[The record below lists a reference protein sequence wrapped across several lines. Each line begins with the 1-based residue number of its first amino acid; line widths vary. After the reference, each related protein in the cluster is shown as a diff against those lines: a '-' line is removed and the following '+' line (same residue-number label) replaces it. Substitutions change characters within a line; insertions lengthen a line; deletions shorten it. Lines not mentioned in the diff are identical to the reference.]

1 MELYNPI
8 IEKAGLLAGAA
19 EPRRYA
25 YDPARAWPDTGEF
38 ELVMLRDAAYEL
50 GGGNKSAV
58 NFTCV
63 TTSPKLVDRDEI
75 LVYGPD
81 LGELR
86 GDSDYA
92 RITLLRVGDIE
103 SDDETDTEQAF
114 RAIQDMDFV
123 KYHVFP
129 KGFMI
134 RTSSESSRE
143 QVRLSK
149 EAVRGGVSFERIG
162 ADFIRQYKR
171 NSNILNVRMIF
182 ITAPDADYAGARK
195 LAKNVKD
202 ITLSL
207 TKILEGMPTDCGSCQ
222 LKPICDEVEGMKEL
236 HFGKEKHTT
245 E

>member
-1 MELYNPI
+1 MDLYNPI
-8 IEKAGLLAGAA
+8 IEKAEALGGSA

-25 YDPARAWPDTGEF
+25 YDPRDAWPDTGEF
-38 ELVMLRDAAYEL
+38 QLIMLKDAAYEL
-50 GGGNKSAV
+50 GGGNRNAV

-63 TTSPKLVDRDEI
+63 TTSPKLIDRDEI

-81 LGELR
+81 LGQIR
-86 GDSDYA
+86 GDCDYV

-129 KGFMI
+129 KGYMI
-134 RTSSESSRE
+134 RTSSESNRE
-143 QVRLSK
+143 QVRISR
-149 EAVRGGVSFERIG
+149 EAVKSGVSFRRIG
-162 ADFIRQYKR
+162 ADFIRQYKK
-171 NSNILNVRMIF
+171 NTNILNVKMLF
-182 ITAPDADYAGARK
+182 ITAPDADYAEAKK

-202 ITLSL
+202 ITMSL

>member
-1 MELYNPI
+1 MELYNSI
-8 IEKAGLLAGAA
+8 IEQA
-19 EPRRYA
+19 ERLCEASPVKRYA
-25 YDPARAWPDTGEF
+25 YDPAGAWTDSGEF
-38 ELVMLRDAAYEL
+38 ELVMLRDAAFEL
-50 GGGNKSAV
+50 GGGHHSAV

-63 TTSPKLVDRDEI
+63 TTSPKLIDRDEI
-75 LVYGPD
+75 LVCGPD
-81 LGELR
+81 LRELQ
-86 GDSDYA
+86 GDADYT

-103 SDDETDTEQAF
+103 SDDESDTEQAF

-129 KGFMI
+129 KGYMI

-143 QVRLSK
+143 QVRISRDALRS
-149 EAVRGGVSFERIG
+149 GISFERVG
-162 ADFIRQYKR
+162 NDFIRHYKK
-171 NSNILNVRMIF
+171 NPSILNVRMIF
-182 ITAPDADYAGARK
+182 ITAPGADYAEAGR

>member
-1 MELYNPI
+1 MELYNSI
-8 IEKAGLLAGAA
+8 IEQAVKLGGAA
-19 EPRRYA
+19 APKRYA
-25 YDPARAWPDTGEF
+25 YDPAKAWPDSGEF

-50 GGGNKSAV
+50 GGGNHSAV

-63 TTSPKLVDRDEI
+63 TTSPKLIDRDEI
-75 LVYGPD
+75 VVYGPD
-81 LGELR
+81 LNELR
-86 GDSDYA
+86 GDSDYI

-103 SDDETDTEQAF
+103 SDDENDTEQAF

-129 KGFMI
+129 KGYMI

-143 QVRLSK
+143 QVRISK
-149 EAVRGGVSFERIG
+149 EAVRDGVSFERIG
-162 ADFIRQYKR
+162 ADFIRQYKK
-171 NSNILNVRMIF
+171 NIYILNVRMIF
-182 ITAPDADYAGARK
+182 ITAPDADYSGAKK

>member
-8 IEKAGLLAGAA
+8 IRNVEAHFSAST
-19 EPRRYA
+19 PRRYD
-25 YDPARAWPDTGEF
+25 YDRARAWEETGSF
-38 ELVMLRDAAYEL
+38 ELVMGRDTAYEL
-50 GGGNKSAV
+50 GGSDKPAV

-63 TTSPKLVDRDEI
+63 TNSPKLVDRDEI

-81 LGELR
+81 LSELKA
-86 GDSDYA
+86 DAPYA

-103 SDDETDTEQAF
+103 SDDDDTEQAF

-129 KGFMI
+129 KGYMI
-134 RTSSESSRE
+134 RTSSENHRE
-143 QVRLSK
+143 QVRISK
-149 EAVRGGVSFERIG
+149 EAVQKGISFERIG
-162 ADFIRQYKR
+162 NAFISHYKE
-171 NSNILNVRMIF
+171 NPNILAVKMIF
-182 ITAPDADYAGARK
+182 VTAPDAPYAALQKTAGQ
-195 LAKNVKD
+195 VYD
-202 ITLSL
+202 ITMSLS
-207 TKILEGMPTDCGSCQ
+207 KILEGMPTDCGSCQ